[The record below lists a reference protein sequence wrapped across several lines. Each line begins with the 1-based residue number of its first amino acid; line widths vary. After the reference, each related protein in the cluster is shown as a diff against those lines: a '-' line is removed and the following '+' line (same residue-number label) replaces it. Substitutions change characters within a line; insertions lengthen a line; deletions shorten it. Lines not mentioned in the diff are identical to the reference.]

1 MDYFSKRER
10 IVLLIVVISIIS
22 VVVFKMGFKELEQV
36 ESQPLNFVSNINIE
50 EITEPIQPTIIMVHI
65 SGEVYKPGIVQ
76 MDLGKRLIDA
86 IQLAGGLKKDAD
98 LDRINLARKLEDE
111 EKIYIPKV
119 GEELNNDII
128 QVVMNNNTNSNSS
141 NVGNSTK
148 ININKCSQIELEALP
163 GIGPVLAGK
172 IIDYRNATAFLTI
185 EDLKQV
191 SGIGDKKYEALKDLI
206 TVK

>member
-50 EITEPIQPTIIMVHI
+50 ENPEPIQPTIIMVHI

-98 LDRINLARKLEDE
+98 LDRINLARKLDDE

-128 QVVMNNNTNSNSS
+128 QVVMNNNTSSNSS
-141 NVGNSTK
+141 NVNNSSK
-148 ININKCSQIELEALP
+148 ININKCSQIELESLP

-172 IIDYRNATAFLTI
+172 IIEYRNATTFLTI